1 MNTILKLFLT
11 MSCSGTLLILILF
24 FGKRFLKDRLSRQ
37 WQYYIWLLV
46 IIRLLFPFGTKIN
59 LMEKTY
65 LAIDQ
70 TITNE
75 IPSPQ
80 QQSPNTIQ
88 NNAPALGSVQE
99 TYAQTT
105 TLTAAQIFKVTASLL
120 TDHLWLIWLA
130 AALGML
136 IRKITV
142 YESFVRYIS
151 SGLTPVS
158 DMYILDQLSIITDQ
172 IGIKKPVELCISTQI
187 SSPMLMGYFHPYIIL
202 PSVNIS
208 EKNFR
213 YIMLHELIHYKR
225 KDMIYKWLVQITVCL
240 HWFNPFVHLM
250 SREITKACEFSCD
263 EAVLIKTG
271 YTNAED
277 YGKTLLDAMAAAGKY
292 KKSLGVVNLSDNK
305 QILKE
310 RLMSIMKYK
319 RKSMFIRIFTC
330 MLTLCMIIG
339 SSFLGIYPVS
349 ASLKKNINHKAEY
362 KRFDITI
369 KGSAYYYDGNRIRI
383 FHDMKADRSF
393 ENSFVDM
400 KGTVDVRLIRGK
412 RGNIK
417 TLELIPKAEADEI
430 LEDLFGYAPSH
441 ELSLMQ
447 KKTDKKTKKNR
458 EYTDIKRLELDD
470 IPDNVQTIIKKQCTD
485 KIWYVIQTN
494 NNKYVYYN
502 NLPRDYAFSI
512 SGNNLN
518 VRDMGRHTG
527 IYVLLSLG
535 NDLSFK
541 LSYNANPIV
550 FTTIDAD

>member
-1 MNTILKLFLT
+1 

-213 YIMLHELIHYKR
+213 YIMLHELI
-225 KDMIYKWLVQITVCL
+225 D
-240 HWFNPFVHLM
+240 
-250 SREITKACEFSCD
+250 
-263 EAVLIKTG
+263 
-271 YTNAED
+271 
-277 YGKTLLDAMAAAGKY
+277 
-292 KKSLGVVNLSDNK
+292 
-305 QILKE
+305 
-310 RLMSIMKYK
+310 
-319 RKSMFIRIFTC
+319 RKS
-330 MLTLCMIIG
+330 
-339 SSFLGIYPVS
+339 V
-349 ASLKKNINHKAEY
+349 
-362 KRFDITI
+362 
-369 KGSAYYYDGNRIRI
+369 
-383 FHDMKADRSF
+383 
-393 ENSFVDM
+393 V
-400 KGTVDVRLIRGK
+400 
-412 RGNIK
+412 
-417 TLELIPKAEADEI
+417 
-430 LEDLFGYAPSH
+430 
-441 ELSLMQ
+441 
-447 KKTDKKTKKNR
+447 
-458 EYTDIKRLELDD
+458 
-470 IPDNVQTIIKKQCTD
+470 
-485 KIWYVIQTN
+485 
-494 NNKYVYYN
+494 
-502 NLPRDYAFSI
+502 
-512 SGNNLN
+512 
-518 VRDMGRHTG
+518 
-527 IYVLLSLG
+527 
-535 NDLSFK
+535 
-541 LSYNANPIV
+541 
-550 FTTIDAD
+550 

>member
-1 MNTILKLFLT
+1 MNMILKLFLT

-46 IIRLLFPFGTKIN
+46 ILRLLLPFGTKIN

-75 IPSPQ
+75 IPLPQ

-88 NNAPALGSVQE
+88 NNAPAVGSGQE
-99 TYAQTT
+99 TDAQTT
-105 TLTAAQIFKVTASLL
+105 SLTAAQIFKVTASKLA
-120 TDHLWLIWLA
+120 DHLWLIWLA

-142 YESFVRYIS
+142 YQSFVRYIS
-151 SGLTPVS
+151 SGLTPVA
-158 DMYILDQLSIITDQ
+158 DMDILDQLSIITDQ
-172 IGIKKPVELCISTQI
+172 IGIKKPVELCVNAQI

-202 PSVNIS
+202 PSMDIS
-208 EKNFR
+208 EKNLR

-225 KDMIYKWLVQITVCL
+225 RDMIYKWLVQITVCL

-263 EAVLIKTG
+263 EAVLTKTG

-319 RKSMFIRIFTC
+319 RKSTFIRIFTC

-349 ASLKKNINHKAEY
+349 ASSKKNVNHKAEY

-369 KGSAYYYDGNRIRI
+369 KGGIYFYDGDRIRI

-417 TLELIPKAEADEI
+417 TLELIPKNEADEI
-430 LEDLFGYAPSH
+430 LKDLYGYDPSN

-447 KKTDKKTKKNR
+447 KTDKKSKKNR
-458 EYTDIKRLELDD
+458 EYTNIKRLELDD

-494 NNKYVYYN
+494 NKKYVYYN

-518 VRDMGRHTG
+518 VRDIGRHTG

-541 LSYNANPIV
+541 LSYNANPII
-550 FTTIDAD
+550 FTTIDAA

>member
-349 ASLKKNINHKAEY
+349 ASLKKNVNHKAEY